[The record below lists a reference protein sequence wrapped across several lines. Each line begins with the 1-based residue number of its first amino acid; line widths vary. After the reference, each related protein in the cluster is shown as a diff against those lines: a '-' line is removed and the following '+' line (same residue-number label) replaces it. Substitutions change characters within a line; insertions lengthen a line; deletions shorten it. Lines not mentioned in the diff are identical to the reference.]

1 MDRERYLRDP
11 SVAAF
16 IEWARPLVAGE
27 RPLQHEWHSPKWGQ
41 WSCATLFDAYEAYEW
56 RFSVT
61 LPGED
66 RPRSGRTLPD
76 TLAVLDHL
84 RTRLRD
90 SADLGDPGAFV
101 EAAVAVVRWGQ
112 VRRNETRLR
121 ALGERAL
128 PVLSEASRLLDPGT
142 ASLSALSGVSDMN
155 SGFSKIYSLMLDD
168 FPIYDSRVACALGS
182 LVRAHCDET
191 GLSTVPELLA
201 FGVPASRG
209 SVSRDPSTGTLRFP
223 TLWPAVRSRYARSN
237 VMAAWLLKPL
247 ADVGPFAELPVGQ
260 RMIALQSALFMV
272 GYAPWLRHE
281 GMGG

>member
-1 MDRERYLRDP
+1 MDRDRYLQDP
-11 SVAAF
+11 SVAGF
-16 IEWARPLVAGE
+16 LEWARPLVAGE
-27 RPLQHEWHSPKWGQ
+27 RPLQHEWHSPKWGS
-41 WSCATLFDAYEAYEW
+41 WSCATLFEAYEAYEW

-76 TLAVLDHL
+76 SLAVLDHL
-84 RTRLRD
+84 RARLRD
-90 SADLGDPGAFV
+90 CADRGDPGAFV

-112 VRRNETRLR
+112 VRRNEMRLC
-121 ALGERAL
+121 ALGDRAL
-128 PVLSEASRLLDPGT
+128 PVLSEAARLLDPSM
-142 ASLSALSGVSDMN
+142 AHLSALAGVSDMN

-182 LVRAHCDET
+182 LVRAHCVEA

-209 SVSRDPSTGTLRFP
+209 SVGRDPSVGTLRFL

-247 ADVGPFAELPVGQ
+247 SEIGPFAELPADQ

-272 GYAPWLRHE
+272 GYAPWSVSERA
-281 GMGG
+281 